1 MRIAVRGPL
10 SIPGGALAIV
20 ACLGGCAT
28 GPDAKAVFLQQHRA
42 LAALTEAI
50 TVAELEQPE
59 LADRLYGTEEA
70 LSAACAPLQTAGHKK
85 MADEAISPALG
96 LVVVRTLSDC
106 AQMTQEV
113 ERLLWQVDPETA
125 GYFLTQPTVV
135 SVVVPE

>member
-20 ACLGGCAT
+20 ACLGGCAI

-70 LSAACAPLQTAGHKK
+70 LNAACEPLQTASHKK
-85 MADEAISPALG
+85 MAEEEIGAQLG
-96 LVVVRTLSDC
+96 LAVVRTLPAC
-106 AQMTQEV
+106 AEKTQEV

-125 GYFLTQPTVV
+125 EYFLNQPTVA
-135 SVVVPE
+135 SAVVTE